1 MEPEIFTLARD
12 VSCDDMLIRKTQI
25 FRVVTVEQTKV
36 DPDDEDSPYT
46 EGVWLR
52 NVSTGVNLILNA
64 DEFDAHEF
72 KRVEA

>member
-1 MEPEIFTLARD
+1 MEVELFVFARD
-12 VSCDDMLIRKTQI
+12 VSCDDMLTRKNQI

-52 NVSTGVNLILNA
+52 NISTGVSLILA
-64 DEFDAHEF
+64 SDEFDAHEF